1 MMDYA
6 NTITAERVRRV
17 MTGYGEGTKRV
28 EGLGGA
34 FDYYELGEP
43 LFIGEYLNEA
53 VGESKIRQYVTYS
66 ENIPLE
72 QQTHQSPVSPYL
84 LGIND
89 STAWIFYYDPQHETI
104 LTVDFL
110 ATLKYRANG
119 YTVPTHSIIYADR
132 CVLTMAQ
139 LQRYGIQFKKTPRD
153 ITRL

>member
-53 VGESKIRQYVTYS
+53 VGESKSANMLPIARTFPRTTNPS
-66 ENIPLE
+66 E
-72 QQTHQSPVSPYL
+72 S
-84 LGIND
+84 
-89 STAWIFYYDPQHETI
+89 
-104 LTVDFL
+104 
-110 ATLKYRANG
+110 
-119 YTVPTHSIIYADR
+119 
-132 CVLTMAQ
+132 C
-139 LQRYGIQFKKTPRD
+139 
-153 ITRL
+153 